1 MKKLIYLIL
10 LLFILA
16 SCGSLKQTDSKI
28 LDIKSKVTQ
37 YPTLVDLE
45 VQKESISGS
54 VEWKKTIFSRDI
66 PLEVRIGNLIADMT
80 NKAKA
85 DILVE
90 PRFTLEKGSS
100 GWRSKK
106 ITIIGYPASYKNFR
120 PATAEDIE
128 VLKALNKR
136 EECTDNTKHAKTYR
150 AKIIKRSN
158 GFTNITS
165 RLFKKK

>member
-16 SCGSLKQTDSKI
+16 SCGSLKQTDYKV
-28 LDIKSKVTQ
+28 LDIESKVMQ
-37 YPTLVDLE
+37 YPTLVNLE

-54 VEWKKTIFSRDI
+54 VEWKKNIFSRDI
-66 PLEVRIGNLIADMT
+66 PLEVRIGNLVAEMT
-80 NKAKA
+80 SKAKA

-90 PRFTLEKGSS
+90 PRFTLEKGAS

-106 ITIIGYPASYKNFR
+106 ITITGYPASYKNFR
-120 PATAEDIE
+120 PATAEDIK
-128 VLKALNKR
+128 VLKALNGDD
-136 EECTDNTKHAKTYR
+136 ECINNIKQAKTYR

-158 GFTNITS
+158 GFTNIKS